1 MNVNGGIGD
10 RVNGPL
16 PTPTTPTLAMME
28 SAVEARL
35 RPSSAAAAAT
45 RMLTFGMDRL
55 LSTSKSSKEEQE
67 ELEEEENE
75 GDDDGEG

>member
-1 MNVNGGIGD
+1 MNVNGGIGGD

-16 PTPTTPTLAMME
+16 PTPTPTLAMME

-35 RPSSAAAAAT
+35 RPSSAAAAT